1 MLDTAAISFIDN
13 NNNFSGVYPE
23 DNGESKDNYFIYFH
37 PIIVKRVIEV
47 VMMIQM
53 VLFLK
58 IITKNEYFKLDFSGD
73 FVTQS
78 DDPDFMPDI
87 TGGDD
92 YVDYNDYMNGDVLIP

>member
-1 MLDTAAISFIDN
+1 
-13 NNNFSGVYPE
+13 
-23 DNGESKDNYFIYFH
+23 
-37 PIIVKRVIEV
+37 
-47 VMMIQM
+47 M

-92 YVDYNDYMNGDVLIP
+92 YVDYNDYMNGDVLIPWIDYGESAFTISGEWPDKTLSLGGKAVIN